1 MPKLSNDEIRA
12 LCENELWQAAGDS
25 ADLADERTVAMD
37 MYLGEPLGDE
47 VEGRSQFRTREVQET
62 VEWAMPSLMRLFADA
77 ENICLFEPVG
87 PEDEEA
93 AKQETEVVNHVF
105 WRQNRGFY
113 NLYGFIK
120 DALLQKTGI
129 LKVWWDDTPE
139 EEREEYNA
147 LNDWELAQLFDDD
160 SDQEILEYETNPDG
174 THKIT
179 ILTKKNDGRL
189 RIEPTPPEEFGLDRD
204 ARSIYPE
211 DANFVY
217 HRTRLTKSQL
227 VEQGYSRKEVE
238 WLPTAN
244 DTLTMERDARR
255 NLSDEQDRDQSD
267 HWSMERVWITE
278 CYIRVDRD
286 DDGIAELL
294 KVTLA
299 GADSAYTTGSTVLD
313 VEEVDRQPF
322 VVWSPV
328 LLTHKFYGLSLADL
342 VSDLEVIKTTLTR
355 QILDNTYLAN
365 NGRMAVNERVNL
377 DDLMTS
383 RPGGVV
389 RTIGEEPPANSMTPI
404 PQQPIPPQTFE
415 LLGVLD
421 AARQKRVGVG
431 EEVGALDT
439 SALANINTGVAAI
452 AYDAARSKV
461 ELMARICAEIGL
473 RPLFLRI
480 HELLRKNSGK
490 QVSIRLSG
498 GWHQVDPQQ
507 WRERADMVPAV
518 GIGRVS
524 RERRLV
530 ALSDVLE
537 KQITAVQG
545 GGLNVI
551 VGPQHMYRAISD
563 YTKELGLEES
573 LYWMDPAEA
582 QPQEPG
588 PDYQMMALEI
598 QNKVAEAQ
606 QAKVMADAQK
616 AQIEAQMKQQ
626 QMQADREEA
635 GIKLQIQQSE
645 ARIEELQMALDM
657 ASEDHKRRLNV
668 EIETREQERKDAEV
682 RLKAAQANS
691 SQQLDLYKAMLQ
703 AGTALTKEQM
713 SMMGDAGVQGL
724 AGPIAESENRLAEML
739 TSKVEALQ
747 QQVSGT
753 AGELSAAL
761 IELREAQS
769 APKRIERDEN
779 GRIAAVDG
787 RPVTRDSNGRL
798 VGIG

>member
-1 MPKLSNDEIRA
+1 
-12 LCENELWQAAGDS
+12 
-25 ADLADERTVAMD
+25 
-37 MYLGEPLGDE
+37 
-47 VEGRSQFRTREVQET
+47 
-62 VEWAMPSLMRLFADA
+62 
-77 ENICLFEPVG
+77 
-87 PEDEEA
+87 
-93 AKQETEVVNHVF
+93 
-105 WRQNRGFY
+105 
-113 NLYGFIK
+113 
-120 DALLQKTGI
+120 
-129 LKVWWDDTPE
+129 
-139 EEREEYNA
+139 
-147 LNDWELAQLFDDD
+147 
-160 SDQEILEYETNPDG
+160 
-174 THKIT
+174 
-179 ILTKKNDGRL
+179 
-189 RIEPTPPEEFGLDRD
+189 
-204 ARSIYPE
+204 
-211 DANFVY
+211 
-217 HRTRLTKSQL
+217 
-227 VEQGYSRKEVE
+227 
-238 WLPTAN
+238 
-244 DTLTMERDARR
+244 
-255 NLSDEQDRDQSD
+255 
-267 HWSMERVWITE
+267 
-278 CYIRVDRD
+278 
-286 DDGIAELL
+286 
-294 KVTLA
+294 
-299 GADSAYTTGSTVLD
+299 
-313 VEEVDRQPF
+313 
-322 VVWSPV
+322 
-328 LLTHKFYGLSLADL
+328 
-342 VSDLEVIKTTLTR
+342 
-355 QILDNTYLAN
+355 
-365 NGRMAVNERVNL
+365 
-377 DDLMTS
+377 
-383 RPGGVV
+383 
-389 RTIGEEPPANSMTPI
+389 
-404 PQQPIPPQTFE
+404 
-415 LLGVLD
+415 
-421 AARQKRVGVG
+421 
-431 EEVGALDT
+431 
-439 SALANINTGVAAI
+439 
-452 AYDAARSKV
+452 
-461 ELMARICAEIGL
+461 
-473 RPLFLRI
+473 
-480 HELLRKNSGK
+480 
-490 QVSIRLSG
+490 
-498 GWHQVDPQQ
+498 
-507 WRERADMVPAV
+507 MVPAV